1 MNVPLLSLISST
13 LVEKIIV
20 VESVVGVVMTLIIA
34 RKIREKVCY
43 FFGTYFC
50 LPVGQFSMIMSSMA
64 NQTLES
70 LF

>member
-34 RKIREKVCY
+34 RKIREKVRY
-43 FFGTYFC
+43 FSGTYFC